1 MLKMTSGWA
10 RVNIHGALSHEV
22 FYTPFVAPITVDG
35 VTAVQL
41 LAKIEA
47 RNQYK
52 RIIWDNDVYHKGPD
66 VRGLLARKN

>member
-1 MLKMTSGWA
+1 MLKMTSGWV
-10 RVNIHGALSHEV
+10 RVNIHGALSHEI

-47 RNQYK
+47 RNQDK
-52 RIIWDNDVYHKGPD
+52 RIIHVIWDNDAYHKS
-66 VRGLLARKN
+66 LM